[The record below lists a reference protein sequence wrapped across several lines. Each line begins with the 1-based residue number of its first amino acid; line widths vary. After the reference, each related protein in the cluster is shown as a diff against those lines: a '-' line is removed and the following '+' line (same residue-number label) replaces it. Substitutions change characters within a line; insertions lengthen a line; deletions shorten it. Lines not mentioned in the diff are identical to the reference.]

1 MEETEKKTK
10 TFLVEAPVEVEEK
23 LRLEAIDKRRSRNA
37 QLVRILEER
46 YNLISDS
53 ETAQPA
59 EVAA

>member
-1 MEETEKKTK
+1 MSEEKKPTK
-10 TFLVEAPVEVEEK
+10 TFLVEAPIEVEEK

-46 YNLISDS
+46 YGLVS
-53 ETAQPA
+53 ESESPQPA